1 MKKKTGGLTG
11 QGLTEVLVD
20 IQVQL
25 SGGQLYVFPGAPGEY

>member
-11 QGLTEVLVD
+11 QGLTKILVD

-25 SGGQLYVFPGAPGEY
+25 LGGQIYVSPGAPGED